1 MPVYSSLRNRD
12 AYFDAVK
19 VLATSIWGQY
29 PEVVKQCTD
38 EIGEFKSTT
47 LSDGFKS
54 HFGLDREI
62 FWYDKRLAILSINRG
77 AWTNHKQ
84 FSMSPNQ
91 HEINRIRI
99 AQSPKISRW
108 LTPELTEKN
117 RDKIIEIAKLHSQMI
132 THQFNGFL
140 FDISEEIDESVTS
153 YDESGFDIFDA
164 GIKIDEWI
172 DPFGDTFQLS
182 GAGWLDTG
190 RKIEPFFKDS
200 NSEWASEIVTRNVI
214 APVTIRHSIREYVNA
229 MDRVFKGNKDPEL
242 AKTSIQDAINILHT
256 EYLLPFRFDIFNY
269 DLPINIG
276 YLSNEATY
284 WAKYLIT
291 SYQGMGKN
299 SIWEK
304 HSTSSTSDEF
314 LEVKSKFISWA
325 RQKSKETFPADYR
338 DSELPEIDLK
348 IWAKEIKGIS
358 SIQNQDEWT
367 LRNLNIFNEFKDAS
381 KYLEKD
387 LYKKVEKIKES
398 EKIASVEKLN
408 NLVGV
413 EPVKK
418 YLTKIIALSEINKKR
433 KLKGLPVDPISKHLV
448 LTGNPGTGKTTVAR
462 MLGEIYKDLGLL
474 SKGHFVEVGQ
484 QDLVAIYT
492 GQTATKTAKVI
503 DSAKGGVL
511 FIDEAY
517 SLAGKGKGGFGA
529 EAIEVLVKEMENF
542 RDYLVVIVAGYQADM
557 ENFLNSNEGLKSR
570 FSEKIVLPDMS
581 NEQLTNIALQLFE
594 VHKFTLD
601 DLAKAK
607 LTKAFASLPRSKGF
621 ANARIARQMVD
632 NIKMNQ
638 ATRLMAVSSDDL
650 MAILEQDILISG
662 QKILDQ
668 DAKDKNKLRLETA
681 FQELD
686 SLVGLENIK
695 TDIKTLISMARVA
708 RLKQEKGQHVNPI
721 IGHFAFYGDPG
732 TGKTSVARLVGE
744 IFAASGLLSSGHT
757 VEVGRADLVGEYVG
771 QTAPKVKEKVESA
784 KGGVLFIDEA
794 YSLNSKHPGDSFGR
808 EAITTL
814 VQLMEQNR
822 EDLVVI
828 MAGYKDE
835 LQDLIKVNAGLKSR
849 ITHHLDFKNYNVSE
863 CLEIFKSL
871 LKTSHNTYNDEF
883 MTKTID
889 VLNKLIGQEDFANAR
904 SIRELYE
911 LVSKK
916 QAIRLNL
923 WKSQRITEEELSLLL
938 PEDLPSDSE
947 LKLISKPAL
956 GFI

>member
-1 MPVYSSLRNRD
+1 
-12 AYFDAVK
+12 
-19 VLATSIWGQY
+19 
-29 PEVVKQCTD
+29 
-38 EIGEFKSTT
+38 
-47 LSDGFKS
+47 
-54 HFGLDREI
+54 
-62 FWYDKRLAILSINRG
+62 
-77 AWTNHKQ
+77 
-84 FSMSPNQ
+84 
-91 HEINRIRI
+91 
-99 AQSPKISRW
+99 
-108 LTPELTEKN
+108 
-117 RDKIIEIAKLHSQMI
+117 
-132 THQFNGFL
+132 
-140 FDISEEIDESVTS
+140 
-153 YDESGFDIFDA
+153 
-164 GIKIDEWI
+164 
-172 DPFGDTFQLS
+172 
-182 GAGWLDTG
+182 
-190 RKIEPFFKDS
+190 
-200 NSEWASEIVTRNVI
+200 
-214 APVTIRHSIREYVNA
+214 
-229 MDRVFKGNKDPEL
+229 
-242 AKTSIQDAINILHT
+242 
-256 EYLLPFRFDIFNY
+256 
-269 DLPINIG
+269 
-276 YLSNEATY
+276 
-284 WAKYLIT
+284 
-291 SYQGMGKN
+291 
-299 SIWEK
+299 
-304 HSTSSTSDEF
+304 
-314 LEVKSKFISWA
+314 
-325 RQKSKETFPADYR
+325 
-338 DSELPEIDLK
+338 
-348 IWAKEIKGIS
+348 
-358 SIQNQDEWT
+358 
-367 LRNLNIFNEFKDAS
+367 
-381 KYLEKD
+381 
-387 LYKKVEKIKES
+387 
-398 EKIASVEKLN
+398 
-408 NLVGV
+408 
-413 EPVKK
+413 
-418 YLTKIIALSEINKKR
+418 
-433 KLKGLPVDPISKHLV
+433 
-448 LTGNPGTGKTTVAR
+448 
-462 MLGEIYKDLGLL
+462 
-474 SKGHFVEVGQ
+474 
-484 QDLVAIYT
+484 
-492 GQTATKTAKVI
+492 
-503 DSAKGGVL
+503 
-511 FIDEAY
+511 
-517 SLAGKGKGGFGA
+517 
-529 EAIEVLVKEMENF
+529 
-542 RDYLVVIVAGYQADM
+542 
-557 ENFLNSNEGLKSR
+557 
-570 FSEKIVLPDMS
+570 
-581 NEQLTNIALQLFE
+581 
-594 VHKFTLD
+594 
-601 DLAKAK
+601 
-607 LTKAFASLPRSKGF
+607 
-621 ANARIARQMVD
+621 
-632 NIKMNQ
+632 MNQ

-883 MTKTID
+883 MTPPSD